1 MTEDTTMGVAH
12 TMVPCPRCKGSKGG
26 VGFVT
31 RTTGCDG
38 PEWIDC
44 LLCRGAGAITRVRE
58 QQFQR
63 GQRIYDARI
72 AKDWSLR
79 EFAAQLGLRPHEAS
93 DIENGRSL
101 NEWMHRAEVLLGL
114 RNDEPPTALGG

>member
-1 MTEDTTMGVAH
+1 MATVDH
-12 TMVPCPRCKGSKGG
+12 TMTTCPRCKGSKGG
-26 VGFVT
+26 MGFVS
-31 RTTGCDG
+31 RTNGCSG

-44 LLCRGAGAITRVRE
+44 LLCRGAGEITRARE

-79 EFAAQLGLRPHEAS
+79 EFAEKLGLRPHYAS
-93 DIENGRSL
+93 DIENGRSI
-101 NEWMHRAEVLLGL
+101 EEFMHRAEVLVGL
-114 RNDEPPTALGG
+114 RDDEPPTALGG